1 MRAKTCSN
9 VTIKKTITCLE
20 FYTVRTGSGLLS
32 HLGQVSEQWL
42 SNSVWS
48 LLQKAMFAFMVNAAY
63 IHSIVNYLSISLP
76 HIPSLPM
83 SCLPRGN
90 STEVIHSITAAQK
103 HWHSKPM
110 VHCVWVPLFLPS
122 LQLPW
127 WNTAA
132 CKCWLIRFVTEA
144 KLLPDHSLVWYS
156 EMKSFDWKMVL
167 RINRIINP
175 MHHSTD

>member
-90 STEVIHSITAAQK
+90 STEVIHSITAAQINTGIQSQWYTVSESLCSSRLSNCLGEIQQPASADSSVLLRK
-103 HWHSKPM
+103 QSSYLIIHWSDIQK
-110 VHCVWVPLFLPS
+110 WNPLIER
-122 LQLPW
+122 W
-127 WNTAA
+127 
-132 CKCWLIRFVTEA
+132 C
-144 KLLPDHSLVWYS
+144 
-156 EMKSFDWKMVL
+156 
-167 RINRIINP
+167 
-175 MHHSTD
+175 